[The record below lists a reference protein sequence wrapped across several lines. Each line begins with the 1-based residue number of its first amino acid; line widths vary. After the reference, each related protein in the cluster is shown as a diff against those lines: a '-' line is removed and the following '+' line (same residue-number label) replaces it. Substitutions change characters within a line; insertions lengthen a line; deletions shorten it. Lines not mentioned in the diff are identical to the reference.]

1 MFQCT
6 PSDISGGCVR
16 GVTNGDGLPVQRT
29 GTSREV
35 KVNAPD
41 NREKGRQGG
50 EREGGSDRENET
62 ARAQTNDLSV
72 HNAPSTREPGKTRA
86 C

>member
-6 PSDISGGCVR
+6 PSDMSGGCVR

-35 KVNAPD
+35 KVNAPE

-50 EREGGSDRENET
+50 
-62 ARAQTNDLSV
+62 AQTNDLSM
-72 HNAPSTREPGKTRA
+72 NAPSTREPGKTRA